1 MKGIQNLLEFINE
14 NWTSIMI
21 CVGVGI
27 SVYRKIKN
35 YLNLSTDEKIEI
47 SKKQIKETILKT
59 VSEAEIDYEE
69 LRGAGA
75 LKRSEVI
82 AKIYKDYPILNKIV
96 DQELFLKELDTLIDG
111 ALDEIRNVVSKNI
124 KNNQ

>member
-35 YLNLSTDEKIEI
+35 YFNLSTDEKIEI

-59 VSEAEIDYEE
+59 VSDAEIDYEE
-69 LRGAGA
+69 LRGAGV

-96 DQELFLKELDTLIDG
+96 DQELLLKELDTLIDG
-111 ALDEIRNVVSKNI
+111 ALEEIRSVVSKNI
-124 KNNQ
+124 KNKQ